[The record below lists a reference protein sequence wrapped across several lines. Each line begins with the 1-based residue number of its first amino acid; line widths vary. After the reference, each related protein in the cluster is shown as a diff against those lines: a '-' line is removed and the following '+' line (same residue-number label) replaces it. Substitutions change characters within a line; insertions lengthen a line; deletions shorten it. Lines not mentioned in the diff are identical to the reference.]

1 MSPLACL
8 NAFCPIAICYCFP
21 ALLLCYFAK
30 LLNCCSAKLLL
41 CFFAALPLC
50 MFNFAFLASSAESGF
65 ALSPPSSCT
74 ESAISATGQ
83 IQRRRRRRRS
93 YLSWLTCLEL
103 QLSQLRLVCLPLR
116 GHGALHLLSSPGA
129 PCLNFHTFKNKSG
142 LTEQFN
148 NIFSMTFAKDFSYL
162 DTLCDGSPDLLWA
175 ITLIVPLVLSKPAG
189 SKSNCQKVA
198 FKILCIFGE
207 IFSRQSK
214 NKKVNSLFLT
224 FQKWT

>member
-1 MSPLACL
+1 
-8 NAFCPIAICYCFP
+8 
-21 ALLLCYFAK
+21 
-30 LLNCCSAKLLL
+30 
-41 CFFAALPLC
+41 

-65 ALSPPSSCT
+65 ALSPLSSCT

-83 IQRRRRRRRS
+83 IQRRRRRRRRRS

-103 QLSQLRLVCLPLR
+103 QLSQLRVVRLPLR
-116 GHGALHLLSSPGA
+116 GHGALHLLSSPGT
-129 PCLNFHTFKNKSG
+129 PCLNFHNFKNNSS

-189 SKSNCQKVA
+189 SKSNCQKVP

>member
-21 ALLLCYFAK
+21 ALLNCCFATLLLCSFATLLFCCFAK
-30 LLNCCSAKLLL
+30 LLNYYL
-41 CFFAALPLC
+41 AALLLC

-83 IQRRRRRRRS
+83 ILRRRRRRSS

-116 GHGALHLLSSPGA
+116 GHGALHLLSSPGP
-129 PCLNFHTFKNKSG
+129 PCLNFHNLKNKSS
-142 LTEQFN
+142 LTEHFN
-148 NIFSMTFAKDFSYL
+148 NVFSMTFAKDFSYF
-162 DTLCDGSPDLLWA
+162 DTLCDGSSNLRQA
-175 ITLIVPLVLSKPAG
+175 ITLIVPLVLSKLVC
-189 SKSNCQKVA
+189 SKSNCQKSAVQH
-198 FKILCIFGE
+198 IF
-207 IFSRQSK
+207 
-214 NKKVNSLFLT
+214 
-224 FQKWT
+224 